1 MKILFLCIWADWPS
15 NRLYLNNEE
24 HEIWYVCN
32 PSGLKYVRNY
42 LAPDEIAGLTLP
54 TSEDPRE
61 LMQLLQGVYQ
71 QFPFERVVAV
81 DERSVLPA
89 AYIREVFNIPGPRP
103 KEVDAFRSKRTMK
116 QWLAPHGIRVIRDLD
131 PAEFEAGPFSPCVIK
146 CPDGTASGGV
156 HLCYTR
162 ADYDAHK
169 HELAN
174 GAMLEEFVEGE
185 IFHVDGAYNAE
196 GVVAVPHAYLNTC
209 FDHYVLGLPV
219 GSIGVDEPVLKQRL
233 VEFTHE
239 IIAALPLRE
248 GVYHL
253 EIIRTPKD
261 ELVFL
266 EIGGRVGGG
275 EVYRNFTDVYNFD
288 LLEFHIASQLGQS
301 PKLRKV
307 RENTVGGWLMINSVE
322 HVPGIFTGIRYE
334 PLSDDNCA
342 YSLWHPQ
349 LGHKY
354 ELRERMSM
362 KYSFRADTSAQVRAS
377 VIELMEKVR
386 MDSVPLP
393 APAAA
398 TAAETAL
405 EDVA

>member
-1 MKILFLCIWADWPS
+1 MKILFLNIWADWPS

-32 PSGLKYVRNY
+32 PSGLKYVKNY
-42 LAPDEIAGLTLP
+42 LAADEIAGLTLP

-81 DERSVLPA
+81 DERTVLPA
-89 AYIREVFNIPGPRP
+89 AYIRQAFNIPGPRP
-103 KEVDAFRSKRTMK
+103 AEVDAFRSKRTMK
-116 QWLAPHGIRVIRDLD
+116 EWLAPRGVRVIRDLD
-131 PAEFEAGPFSPCVIK
+131 QAELEAGPFIPCVIK

-156 HLCYTR
+156 YLCHTR
-162 ADYDAHK
+162 AEYEQHR

-196 GVVAVPHAYLNTC
+196 GVVSIPHAYINTC

-219 GSIGVDEPVLKQRL
+219 GSVGVDDPVLKQRL
-233 VEFTHE
+233 VAFTHE

-342 YSLWHPQ
+342 YSLWHPR

-354 ELRERMSM
+354 ELRERMSL
-362 KYSFRADTSAQVRAS
+362 KYSFRGDTSAQVRAS
-377 VIELMEKVR
+377 VIELMEKVSL
-386 MDSVPLP
+386 DSVPQSEP
-393 APAAA
+393 VSVSAGAV
-398 TAAETAL
+398 E
-405 EDVA
+405 EVA